1 MLKDQGQTERRKVR
15 EGHKDE
21 GEVDHRQADVL
32 SGLPNFLSGV
42 CHIGDVCSARHCFH
56 VSATHGSYLRWLIF
70 TGSQKK
76 NKTNKSSNIETF
88 VCFPSSFL
96 RNWSEFGQAPGDHSA
111 TELICAIA

>member
-15 EGHKDE
+15 EGHKAEDE

-76 NKTNKSSNIETF
+76 NKTKAAI
-88 VCFPSSFL
+88 L
-96 RNWSEFGQAPGDHSA
+96 KHLSA
-111 TELICAIA
+111 SPLAF